1 MKPKMRGK
9 AMKGSGKLEVP
20 LTRHAAEKARISLK
34 TQTALKRM
42 KVVVTER
49 THLTSDGLR

>member
-1 MKPKMRGK
+1 MRGK